1 MRAGAHAYICAPAQ
15 RVGCSAVGVSSVAL
29 AEAEELLRRVVGA
42 PGSGG
47 RLRSSPAELA
57 AALRRLGVDAVT
69 LEKVLRLRRQLEASP
84 APGVVYASGV
94 TVVREPLARD
104 RRKLHVAFVDLVSGR
119 DRPLREL
126 AGIPRSA
133 WIEDAKLRRG
143 EKEVRVDG
151 TFRLPGPGRSMLI
164 ARSGPPGGLA
174 GINPRDA
181 ERLGYDPNLTFWVHI
196 GVRPTP
202 DKFTL
207 LVVRLPLREKE
218 ARLVLAGTFEVTDL
232 DHAPYRSPE
241 GYVRWYTAP
250 LRGQ

>member
-1 MRAGAHAYICAPAQ
+1 
-15 RVGCSAVGVSSVAL
+15 VVVSTVAL

-42 PGSGG
+42 PGSRE

-69 LEKVLRLRRQLEASP
+69 LEKVLRFRRQLEAGP
-84 APGVVYASGV
+84 TPGVVYASGV
-94 TVVREPLARD
+94 TVVREPLPED
-104 RRKLHVAFVDLVSGR
+104 RRKLHVAFVDMVSGK

-133 WIEDAKLRRG
+133 WIEDVKLRRG
-143 EKEVRVDG
+143 EKEVRVEG
-151 TFRLPGPGRSMLI
+151 TFRFSIGAMLI

-174 GINPRDA
+174 GINPKDA
-181 ERLGYDPNLTFWVHI
+181 ERLGYDPNLTFWVHV
-196 GVRPTP
+196 GLKEAP

-207 LVVRLPLREKE
+207 LVVRLPLRTKE
-218 ARLVLAGTFEVTDL
+218 ARLVLAGTFEIYKL

>member
-1 MRAGAHAYICAPAQ
+1 
-15 RVGCSAVGVSSVAL
+15 VGVSAVAL

-57 AALRRLGVDAVT
+57 AALRKLGVDAVT
-69 LEKVLRLRRQLEASP
+69 LEKVLRFRRQLEASP

-94 TVVREPLARD
+94 TAVREPLPKD
-104 RRKLHVAFVDLVSGR
+104 RRKLHVAFIDMVSGR
-119 DRPLREL
+119 ARPLREL

-133 WIEDAKLRRG
+133 WIEDVKLRRG
-143 EKEVRVDG
+143 EKEVRVEG
-151 TFRLPGPGRSMLI
+151 TFRFSAPGSMLI
-164 ARSGPPGGLA
+164 ARSGPSGGLA
-174 GINPRDA
+174 GVNPKDA
-181 ERLGYDPNLTFWVHI
+181 ERLGYDPNLSFWVHV
-196 GVRPTP
+196 GLKEAP

-207 LVVRLPLREKE
+207 LVVRLPLRTKE
-218 ARLVLAGTFEVTDL
+218 ARLVLAGTFEVYKL

-250 LRGQ
+250 LRRQ